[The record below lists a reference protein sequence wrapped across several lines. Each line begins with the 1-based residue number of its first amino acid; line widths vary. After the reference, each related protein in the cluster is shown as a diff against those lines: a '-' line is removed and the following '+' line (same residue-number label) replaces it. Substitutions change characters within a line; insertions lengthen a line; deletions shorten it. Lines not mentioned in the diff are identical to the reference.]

1 MIKISTISIAG
12 GALVLAA
19 GAGLY
24 MQTSAA
30 APAVEISELTPV
42 AEVAVSV
49 LDALPADAEGPADL
63 SQDRVELASI
73 TLMSSDATDLPK
85 IMTADADF
93 PITPILAA
101 ASSDDL
107 MVDRVTETPSV
118 VQDCPVDMVGETRA
132 AAMVS
137 VVLTAPCQ
145 PNARVVF
152 QHSGLKFSTTTD
164 EAGRV
169 EVEIPALSEN
179 ALFLAMMDD
188 GNGAGVEMAVDTLAF
203 YDRSVVQWHG
213 ESGLAIHALE
223 YGATYDS
230 AGHVWSGAPRDPGVA
245 ARGEGGFVTRLGD
258 TGVDGADMADV
269 YTFPTGTAKSQ
280 GDVAVSVEVAVTDLN
295 CGREVAA
302 DVIEVSEGIAS
313 EMGRLDVTVPDCDA
327 VGDYLLLKNLVSDL
341 KIAAR

>member
-118 VQDCPVDMVGETRA
+118 
-132 AAMVS
+132 
-137 VVLTAPCQ
+137 
-145 PNARVVF
+145 
-152 QHSGLKFSTTTD
+152 
-164 EAGRV
+164 EA
-169 EVEIPALSEN
+169 EIPALSEN

-313 EMGRLDVTVPDCDA
+313 EMARLDVTVPDCDA